1 MLSCAVIGCGA
12 AGMAACTA
20 LRRSG
25 LLVTCFELAA
35 EPGGVW
41 NSDTRSPFSSRGLVS
56 PVHPTMRCVL
66 PKDLMSFSDLRF
78 DYTVPQFPHHSSV
91 CRYLEQYAEKTGTRG
106 LVRPNTKVQSA
117 RYDGRDAV
125 WRLITVNVVNG
136 DVFEWSFDKVCVC
149 TGQTQEPRYPDGIK
163 EVLQPYLHEGG
174 ELHHASHVK
183 DFRQFK
189 GKRVVVVGDGVT
201 ALDYCWELLRCGSDA
216 YHSSC
221 QSLYMPQRQL
231 EGFATR
237 SSAPLR
243 QGGAMRDAASAALQ
257 LLSRSPG
264 WRNDVTKGNRIVSDW
279 IHFRNAACWGGLP
292 GVGHPLRSEGR
303 GILFTDPPRRPN
315 DVVEEAKTRSMA
327 RERRS
332 SINAVD
338 DGPSGLFVDNI
349 DAVICATGYNTRYPF
364 LHRDVR
370 EVLEGPP
377 PPQIPQK
384 EEEGEQPCAP
394 RGASPGKPTPHH
406 RGLYLGTL
414 YAHNPSIAF
423 VGMQKELLPP
433 FLLFEAQAKFI
444 SYAFTQR
451 LKLPHDV
458 EGLLSRQSELMERY
472 PLLEN
477 LYSPEGLGLYSAL
490 YFNVLQEELQVG
502 SRNTYTASI
511 MERRRWILTTSLLR
525 VVHKL
530 RSMAPLKRKRQHLLF
545 SNAV

>member
-1 MLSCAVIGCGA
+1 
-12 AGMAACTA
+12 MAACTA

-35 EPGGVW
+35 GPGGIW
-41 NSDTRSPFSSRGLVS
+41 NSDTRSSFSSRGLVS
-56 PVHPTMRCVL
+56 PVHPTMRCIL

-91 CRYLEQYAEKTGTRG
+91 CRYLEQYAEKMGIWG
-106 LVRPNTKVQSA
+106 LLRPNTKVQSV
-117 RYDGRDAV
+117 RYDERDAV
-125 WRLITVNVVNG
+125 WRIITVNVVNG

-149 TGQTQEPRYPDGIK
+149 TGQTQEPRYPGGIN
-163 EVLQPYLHEGG
+163 ELLQPYLKDGG

-201 ALDYCWELLRCGSDA
+201 AWDYCWELLRCGSDV

-221 QSLYMPQRQL
+221 QLLYIPQQQL
-231 EGFATR
+231 EGLAQWPPSAT
-237 SSAPLR
+237 R

-257 LLSRSPG
+257 LLSCTPG
-264 WRNDVTKGNRIVSDW
+264 WRSDITKGNRIVSNW
-279 IHFRNAACWGGLP
+279 IQFRNEACWGRLP

-303 GILFTDPPRRPN
+303 GILFTEPPKRKT
-315 DVVEEAKTRSMA
+315 DILDEAKTRSMA
-327 RERRS
+327 RERQHIGS
-332 SINAVD
+332 TVD
-338 DGPSGLFVDNI
+338 DISGGIFVDNV
-349 DAVICATGYNTRYPF
+349 DAVICATGYNARYPF
-364 LHRDVR
+364 LHHDMRK
-370 EVLEGPP
+370 VLEGPP
-377 PPQIPQK
+377 PLQLPQK
-384 EEEGEQPCAP
+384 EDGQL
-394 RGASPGKPTPHH
+394 RSSHGANLGKVTPHH
-406 RGLYLGTL
+406 HGLYLGTL

-433 FLLFEAQAKFI
+433 FLLFEAQTKFI
-444 SYAFTQR
+444 SYAFTHR
-451 LKLPHDV
+451 LKLPPDV
-458 EGLLSRQSELMERY
+458 EGLLSRQLEMMERY
-472 PLLEN
+472 PLLQN
-477 LYSPEGLGLYSAL
+477 LYGPHGLGLYSAL

-502 SRNTYTASI
+502 SRKTYTASI

-525 VVHKL
+525 MVHKL